1 MALTSFF
8 VDDLNDWIYNNLDID
23 TILDRI
29 NLVGIDSLTKIEKE
43 LGWKP
48 SIQFE
53 EGLEKTI
60 KWYKDN
66 YDKVKSL
73 KNYFE

>member
-1 MALTSFF
+1 
-8 VDDLNDWIYNNLDID
+8 V
-23 TILDRI
+23 TI
-29 NLVGIDSLTKIEKE
+29 
-43 LGWKP
+43 
-48 SIQFE
+48 Q
-53 EGLEKTI
+53 EGLERTI